1 MTCCY
6 IDNALNCTLNFDAVV
21 CMLYVC
27 MSVCLYVCVCVC
39 QLPTCMITS
48 VVS

>member
-6 IDNALNCTLNFDAVV
+6 IDNALNCTLNVDAVV
-21 CMLYVC
+21 CMYVC
-27 MSVCLYVCVCVC
+27 VCVCVCVC